1 MIWKGRIVEHPFSR
15 DNTMFIVNN
24 AWFLVTVVDK
34 IHWVTIKDGPFI
46 PKSIVV
52 DIEIKNHPKNGMVK
66 RLNKPII
73 IWKLEI

>member
-1 MIWKGRIVEHPFSR
+1 
-15 DNTMFIVNN
+15 MFIVNN

-34 IHWVTIKDGPFI
+34 IYWVTIKDGPFI

-52 DIEIKNHPKNGMVK
+52 DIEIKNHSKNGMVK